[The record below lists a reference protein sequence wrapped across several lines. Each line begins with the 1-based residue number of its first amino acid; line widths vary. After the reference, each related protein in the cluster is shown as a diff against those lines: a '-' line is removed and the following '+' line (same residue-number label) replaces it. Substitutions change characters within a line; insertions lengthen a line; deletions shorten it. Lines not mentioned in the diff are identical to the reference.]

1 MPSKEAVK
9 KGMEAAKK
17 AGLKVKKSSDGYMG
31 GMKTHMKKD
40 KKYSMGRSIQMGKRP
55 GMMGGGMLEGE
66 QDKVK
71 RLYGGG
77 KTK

>member
-1 MPSKEAVK
+1 MK
-9 KGMEAAKK
+9 KG
-17 AGLKVKKSSDGYMG
+17 
-31 GMKTHMKKD
+31 

-55 GMMGGGMLEGE
+55 GMMGGGMMESE

>member
-31 GMKTHMKKD
+31 GMNS
-40 KKYSMGRSIQMGKRP
+40 YEER
-55 GMMGGGMLEGE
+55 
-66 QDKVK
+66 
-71 RLYGGG
+71 
-77 KTK
+77 